1 MPKET
6 IRVYWSDVSILEA
19 GLQCMEILLK
29 EEVGDWQFFINTVG
43 SALPGRPIQNIT
55 DEIVKD
61 LNGDVIASVPMIPM
75 VKKYTEFKQRMPK
88 NARKFNF
95 KNFETKNKNS
105 MYHNEF
111 LPYRTAIPKEP

>member
-1 MPKET
+1 MTPTPIFRNKYAIT
-6 IRVYWSDVSILEA
+6 
-19 GLQCMEILLK
+19 LK
-29 EEVGDWQFFINTVG
+29 WFNSLDTNST
-43 SALPGRPIQNIT
+43 GRPIQNIT

-95 KNFETKNKNS
+95 KNFETKNQNS